1 MPTSLRDRVS
11 VDFDDSL
18 AVVRLNRPD
27 KYNALDF
34 PMMNA
39 LIDAARLVR
48 RQRDIRAVIVCG
60 QGPAFCSGL
69 DFASV
74 TRQPAKVFR
83 SFLPWFAR
91 ANRFQ
96 RLCLAWRDLPMPV
109 IAATQGY
116 CFGGGFQ
123 IALGC
128 DMRISSPDCEF
139 SIMEIE
145 WGLIPDMGAS
155 VVLRDLLPLDQALEL
170 TLSGRR
176 FSAEEA
182 LDFNLITRIED
193 DPESA
198 ARELAASFAERSPSA
213 VAAAKRLLTRTR
225 QGSERRALRRERRG
239 QLGLLLGFNQ
249 REAMRARMDKRP
261 PRFRPQR

>member
-34 PMMNA
+34 PMMDA

-74 TRQPAKVFR
+74 MRQPWKVFR

-109 IAATQGY
+109 IAATHGY

-182 LDFNLITRIED
+182 LGFNLITRIDD